1 VDTFVASRRAT
12 DANGSSG
19 QEGHPV
25 AAATERVHVRDE
37 SRELHAEVNL
47 NSHELSNLLQDS
59 RCAVAGGAT
68 IRLPTALAF
77 ELQPNPDQLLF
88 GIIPLDQAL
97 LSGRLQTRTH

>member
-1 VDTFVASRRAT
+1 MRTEAQAKK
-12 DANGSSG
+12 
-19 QEGHPV
+19 
-25 AAATERVHVRDE
+25 AAPSPPPPERVHVRDE

-77 ELQPNPDQLLF
+77 DCSL
-88 GIIPLDQAL
+88 IPINCYLE
-97 LSGRLQTRTH
+97 